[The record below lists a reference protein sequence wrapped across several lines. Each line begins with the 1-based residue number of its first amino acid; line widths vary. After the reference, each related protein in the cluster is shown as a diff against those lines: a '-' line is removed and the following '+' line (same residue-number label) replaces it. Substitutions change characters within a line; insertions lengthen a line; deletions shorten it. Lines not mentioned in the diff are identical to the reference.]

1 MTASSGDEVGK
12 RQKATDKTTLLGK
25 PICLPAIALV
35 HTAMNCL
42 GKKKKISLIKN
53 CSNML
58 KSQ

>member
-1 MTASSGDEVGK
+1 MTVSSGDEVGK
-12 RQKATDKTTLLGK
+12 RQKATHKTTLLGK

-42 GKKKKISLIKN
+42 GKKISLIKN